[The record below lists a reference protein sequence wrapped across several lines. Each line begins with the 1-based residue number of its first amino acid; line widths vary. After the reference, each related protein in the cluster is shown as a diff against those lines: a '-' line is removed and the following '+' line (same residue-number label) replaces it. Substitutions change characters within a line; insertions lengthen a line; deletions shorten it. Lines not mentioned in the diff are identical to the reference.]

1 MAVRGDGKET
11 KNRLLESACQVFSEK
26 GYHDATVA
34 EICRRAGANVASVNY
49 HFGDKAHLYI
59 EVWKYAFSQYPGPE
73 EPDPSK
79 PPQERLRDYIHS
91 IVRFFMD
98 QGPHG
103 RFVRLYLME
112 LLNPT
117 GLVQDLW
124 HQLVK
129 PKRCILLGIIRELMG
144 KEEMD
149 KEVVFCELSVVALC
163 RILITVRR
171 WDLEYILGEPL
182 SQDLMARWAD
192 HITWFSLAGI
202 LAVSEGNVSPE
213 C

>member
-1 MAVRGDGKET
+1 MEAATE
-11 KNRLLESACQVFSEK
+11 VFSEK
-26 GYHDATVA
+26 GYQRATVA
-34 EICRRAGANVASVNY
+34 EISKRAKTNVASINY
-49 HFGDKAHLYI
+49 HFRDKASLYI
-59 EVWKYAFSQYPGPE
+59 EAWKYAFSQYPGPE

-79 PPQERLRDYIHS
+79 PPQERLREYIHS

-103 RFVRLYLME
+103 RFARLYLME

-117 GLVQDLW
+117 GLIHDLW

-129 PKRCILLGIIRELMG
+129 PKREILLGIIRELMG
-144 KEEMD
+144 KD
-149 KEVVFCELSVVALC
+149 DVDNEVIFCELSIAAQC
-163 RILITVRR
+163 RILITVRS

-192 HITWFSLAGI
+192 HITRFSLAGI
-202 LAVSEGNVSPE
+202 KALGEETEEMRDGREHRGVDEGS
-213 C
+213 

>member
-1 MAVRGDGKET
+1 MEAATE
-11 KNRLLESACQVFSEK
+11 VFSEK
-26 GYHDATVA
+26 GYQRATVA
-34 EICRRAGANVASVNY
+34 EISKRAKTNVASINY
-49 HFGDKAHLYI
+49 HFRDKASLYI
-59 EVWKYAFSQYPGPE
+59 EAWKYAFSQYPGPE

-79 PPQERLRDYIHS
+79 PPQERLREYIHS

-103 RFVRLYLME
+103 RFARLYLME

-117 GLVQDLW
+117 GLIHDLW

-129 PKRCILLGIIRELMG
+129 PKREILLGIIRELMG
-144 KEEMD
+144 KD
-149 KEVVFCELSVVALC
+149 DVDNEVIFCELSIAAQC
-163 RILITVRR
+163 RILITVRS

-192 HITWFSLAGI
+192 HITRFSLAGI
-202 LAVSEGNVSPE
+202 LAVSEGEVSPE